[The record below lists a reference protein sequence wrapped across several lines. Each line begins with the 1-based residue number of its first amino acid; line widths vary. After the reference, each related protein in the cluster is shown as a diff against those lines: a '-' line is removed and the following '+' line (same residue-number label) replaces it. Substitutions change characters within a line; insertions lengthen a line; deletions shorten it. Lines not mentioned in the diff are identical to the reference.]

1 LNKSGKRSIVWLLL
15 ILIVPVVIY
24 GVYQL
29 NSLTS
34 DEEELTTIYRR
45 QLESVLFSVNQSI
58 QDKSDETIKVLLK
71 PTEQSKQGQLMN
83 PQAVFDELRA
93 YRYFRAFY
101 TEEVDG
107 ESIGL
112 LAVNGV
118 YFDEEFEFKIDS
130 LVQVNKNIVKRLVRY
145 LKDGDFQRIQ
155 PFDTYIDF
163 NGEQL
168 DYLFFITA
176 SDGRYLLNIY
186 FFEPISFIEQTLVPK
201 LQELAQGDFVL
212 MCRPIG
218 DENPVYSTSEDFSGN
233 IMSEPL
239 DLLPR
244 FEVGIARLGGTIE
257 DAVTKRRDQNL
268 IALGILMLVLII
280 GVVLVFRNVQR
291 EMELAQKKADFVSNV
306 SHEIRTP
313 LALINMFAETLL
325 LGRVKEESKKKEY
338 YEIITK
344 EVARLTNMLN
354 RILSFSK
361 IEANKKLLNR
371 TSLDLNEVVTDVI
384 NTYSYHLES
393 NGFEYELDLSDELL
407 IIDADKDAVTEVLV
421 NLIDNGMKYSQNEK
435 HIAIRTDMEQ
445 GYGIL
450 VVKDKG
456 IGIAKGQITQLF
468 EKFYR
473 VTTGDLHDTKGAG
486 LGLSIVKNIMDG
498 HGGDIKIDSEL
509 GKGSTFKLYFPL
521 KSNSDG

>member
-1 LNKSGKRSIVWLLL
+1 LTTSGKRSILLL
-15 ILIVPVVIY
+15 LVILIVPVLIY

-29 NSLTS
+29 NSLTN

-45 QLESVLFSVNQSI
+45 QLESVLFSVNQTV
-58 QDKSDETIKVLLK
+58 QEKSDEAFQKVMMPNTANVNEDTVDMEGLFD
-71 PTEQSKQGQLMN
+71 QLS
-83 PQAVFDELRA
+83 V
-93 YRYFRAFY
+93 YRFFRAFY
-101 TEEVDG
+101 TVEVKG
-107 ESIGL
+107 IPQGL
-112 LAVNGV
+112 LAVDGK
-118 YFDEEFEFKIDS
+118 YFDERFSNLADS
-130 LVQVNKNIVKRLVRY
+130 LISANQDVVNRLVRY
-145 LKDGDFQRIQ
+145 MEQGNFQKVQAFSDFIRYGDEELDFQFFVSKVGNR
-155 PFDTYIDF
+155 
-163 NGEQL
+163 
-168 DYLFFITA
+168 LF
-176 SDGRYLLNIY
+176 LNVY
-186 FFEPISFIEQTLVPK
+186 FFNARSFIDQTLVPK

-212 MCRPIG
+212 ICRPMG
-218 DENPVYSTSEDFSGN
+218 DENVVYSTSDDFSGD

-268 IALGILMLVLII
+268 LALGILMLVLII

-325 LGRVKEESKKKEY
+325 LDRVKEEGKKKEY

-344 EVARLTNMLN
+344 EVGRLTNMLN

-361 IEANKKLLNR
+361 IEANKKVLR
-371 TSLDLNEVVTDVI
+371 RETLDLNDVVADVM

-393 NGFEYELDLSDELL
+393 NGFDHELHLSDEPLS
-407 IIDADKDAVTEVLV
+407 IEADKDALTEVLV
-421 NLIDNGMKYSQNEK
+421 NLIDNGMKYSHDEK
-435 HIAIRTDMEQ
+435 QIMVSTNVEQ
-445 GYGIL
+445 GFA
-450 VVKDKG
+450 VVAVKDQG
-456 IGIAKGQITQLF
+456 IGIAKHQVSKLF

-473 VTTGDLHDTKGAG
+473 VTTGDVHDTKGAG
-486 LGLSIVKNIMDG
+486 LGLSIVKHIMEG
-498 HGGDIKIDSEL
+498 HEGEIKIDSEL

-521 KSNSDG
+521 KSNNHA